1 LNAMARLKQ
10 EEVLK
15 QRISE
20 ATGTPIGEI
29 NAQDSR
35 ELHEIASALGLQIDT
50 TEEDCKQSSSTH
62 TPQLHTYAS
71 MLKQAGV
78 SLVKSVVNVG
88 IGEEAG
94 EEVRRGLKPDQLS
107 TEEESKEL
115 RKAKADVK
123 RLQSGLKYTRNA
135 SDGGAKARRALKEAE
150 EKVEALMFGSTPHQ
164 GSKASRGIT
173 LEEEASPPSSAS
185 SANQLQ
191 LKKKLEEHKTT
202 IAGAASK
209 KMKLEVTAKNK
220 DMKML
225 ELEKG
230 EAVENLKKITKELG
244 AVQELLGKERAFLKQ
259 HEEEDCV
266 DQERIKALECEI
278 QDLVQKREER
288 RAMVSDRQLVQRSRE
303 EEEKRL
309 EGRVEEIKL
318 LIKEVE
324 QKMSD
329 LPTAPVHSQEMLNIL
344 ENQITAKRRELECPV
359 CLEESTPPIYTCAA
373 QHLVCGKCRPS
384 LKECGVCRVP
394 YQEMMRHRYAERDHE
409 ELVELSS
416 QLTAL
421 VGRDESY
428 KEKQLV
434 EEGASVSK
442 SELKERDDQESS
454 IFGRQGTAP
463 SPYEFDHDEDDDFL
477 DELPPFKASKLKFKL
492 KDKDEAEMVT
502 SASQKQR
509 TTPSPYVFDP
519 EDFLDGPPPFKITK
533 FKFKVKDK
541 DEAVMVTSASQKQRT
556 TPSPYVFDPEDFLDE
571 PPPFKASK
579 LKFKLKDK
587 DEAEMERAKRDSL
600 SDNLRTSQGNNEH
613 NMVGNILQEN
623 NLHLPVLPAG
633 IKISLVSGPSTNRKC
648 SEGDEV

>member
-71 MLKQAGV
+71 MTKQAGV

-94 EEVRRGLKPDQLS
+94 EEVRRGLKPDELS
-107 TEEESKEL
+107 TEEESEEL
-115 RKAKADVK
+115 QKAKAYVK

-164 GSKASRGIT
+164 GSKASRGIA

-185 SANQLQ
+185 RANQLQ
-191 LKKKLEEHKTT
+191 LKKKLGEHKTT

-230 EAVENLKKITKELG
+230 EAVENLKKISSELS
-244 AVQELLGKERAFLKQ
+244 AVQELLVKERAFLKQ

-266 DQERIKALECEI
+266 DQERIKALKCEI

-421 VGRDESY
+421 VGREESNE
-428 KEKQLV
+428 EKQLV

-442 SELKERDDQESS
+442 SELKKRDDQESATS
-454 IFGRQGTAP
+454 GRQGTTP
-463 SPYEFDHDEDDDFL
+463 SPYEF
-477 DELPPFKASKLKFKL
+477 PPFKASK
-492 KDKDEAEMVT
+492 
-502 SASQKQR
+502 
-509 TTPSPYVFDP
+509 
-519 EDFLDGPPPFKITK
+519 
-533 FKFKVKDK
+533 FKFKSKDK
-541 DEAVMVTSASQKQRT
+541 E
-556 TPSPYVFDPEDFLDE
+556 
-571 PPPFKASK
+571 
-579 LKFKLKDK
+579 
-587 DEAEMERAKRDSL
+587 EAEMERAKRDSL
-600 SDNLRTSQGNNEH
+600 FDNLRTSQGMRASGNNVH
-613 NMVGNILQEN
+613 DLVGNILQEN
-623 NLHLPVLPAG
+623 NLQLPVLPAG
-633 IKISLVSGPSTNRKC
+633 IKISLVTSPSVSSTTNRKS
-648 SEGDEV
+648 SEDDEVKILSQSINSKTEQEAGTSSSTSSNFKGSCPLCNLVFERLHELETHANACEGQSADLPQDDNTSKWQKFQTSFDSDGDLGF